1 MGMLDQ
7 LLGQVLG
14 GMAQGGG
21 GRSAPG
27 GLDLEALSGALRG
40 GMGGGQAG
48 HGGGL
53 GGLGGLGDALGG
65 ALGGRAGGS
74 GMGGLGDAL
83 GGALGGRAGGGMP
96 GAGAGG
102 MGGALGGAGAA
113 ALLAALFQ
121 ILQRNGGL
129 GGLLS
134 QFQQA
139 GYGQQANSWVST
151 GQNAPID
158 ASILSQVL
166 GGGQLDSIAQQLG
179 MPRGQVADEMASAL
193 PQVIDRMTPR
203 GSVPDDGDALVN
215 RALEILQR
223 GR

>member
-27 GLDLEALSGALRG
+27 GLDLEALAGALRG

-48 HGGGL
+48 HG

-96 GAGAGG
+96 GAGG

-158 ASILSQVL
+158 ANILSQVL

-203 GSVPDDGDALVN
+203 GAVPDDGDDLVN